1 MSELRKWIVGAVIV
15 MVAVS
20 LLYQLRTYV
29 QNNEYERRVDA
40 AEQYADSLA
49 HVIASES
56 ERADSAEARATALAN
71 RVLARDTVFVR
82 ERAEARDIAAAAP
95 DTCAPVVAAYERVLA
110 IADSSKN
117 DALAAFEAERE
128 ATAALRIAR
137 DAAVAS
143 RDTLRTTLDSRP
155 GPRLPFIPRLGAGL
169 FAGVCADGRACVG
182 AGVTLSWGL

>member
-1 MSELRKWIVGAVIV
+1 MGELRKWITAAVALA
-15 MVAVS
+15 VAVS
-20 LLYQLRTYV
+20 VVFHIRSYV

-40 AEQYADSLA
+40 AEQFTDSLSGII
-49 HVIASES
+49 VSES
-56 ERADSAEARATALAN
+56 VRADSAEARATALAN

-128 ATAALRIAR
+128 AAARLRIAR
-137 DAAVAS
+137 DAAIAS

-155 GPRLPFIPRLGAGL
+155 GPHLPFIPRLGAGL
-169 FAGVCADGRACVG
+169 FAGVCSDGRACVG